1 MSNKTVTGNSIVTIS
16 FQLPK
21 QFRNSRKLSK
31 VIPSKATK
39 KSTKELCTEN
49 SCKLFVENSQ
59 WGQSNYEVAICSLQE
74 NMIFILVFLI
84 LILWYTKDVSIG
96 KFLIEAHGLRTHDD

>member
-1 MSNKTVTGNSIVTIS
+1 MGPYPFENLGIQPKMRSGRRFENQNQCLQPCTAPNCKKQLNKTVTGNSIVTIS

-49 SCKLFVENSQ
+49 SRKLFVENSQ
-59 WGQSNYEVAICSLQE
+59 WGQSNYEVTIC
-74 NMIFILVFLI
+74 M
-84 LILWYTKDVSIG
+84 
-96 KFLIEAHGLRTHDD
+96 

>member
-1 MSNKTVTGNSIVTIS
+1 MSNKRVTGNSIVTIS

-49 SCKLFVENSQ
+49 SCKVFVENSQ
-59 WGQSNYEVAICSLQE
+59 WGQSNYEVALCSLQA
-74 NMIFILVFLI
+74 NMIFILAI

-96 KFLIEAHGLRTHDD
+96 MFLIDAHGLQTHDD

>member
-49 SCKLFVENSQ
+49 SCKVFVENSQ
-59 WGQSNYEVAICSLQE
+59 WGQSNYEVAICSLQP

-84 LILWYTKDVSIG
+84 STPDTTI
-96 KFLIEAHGLRTHDD
+96 R